1 MSGFTINIPVELTSE
16 HLDYIA
22 DRVAEKLGRADAD
35 RPRTA
40 KEAAAE
46 MRVCA
51 KTVRR
56 KVESGEL
63 LSLPGSPLRISPASI
78 QRWLSEKTNRGGD
91 AR

>member
-1 MSGFTINIPVELTSE
+1 MSFIINIPVELTAE

-22 DRVAEKLGRADAD
+22 ERVAMKLGRADAD

-56 KVESGEL
+56 KVDAGEL
-63 LSLPGSPLRISPASI
+63 PRLPGSPLRISPEAI
-78 QRWLSEKTNRGGD
+78 RRWLAMNPNPEGD

>member
-1 MSGFTINIPVELTSE
+1 MSLVVNIPLELTSE

-22 DRVAEKLGRADAD
+22 ERVAAKLNRADAAK
-35 RPRTA
+35 PRTA

-46 MRVCA
+46 MNVST

-63 LSLPGSPLRISPASI
+63 PALPGSPLRISPQAI
-78 QRWLSEKTNRGGD
+78 QRWLSMNPNKEGD